1 MTGMTV
7 DDRYKKSTC
16 HSLYGY
22 ITDSYDFYDRLTLD
36 INNKFKFLKNRKRE
50 EEMNKLKVT
59 ELLSQVSSCHKPLFI
74 RVLEMTGTKT
84 YLSHL
89 SF

>member
-22 ITDSYDFYDRLTLD
+22 ITDSYVFYDRLTLD
-36 INNKFKFLKNRKRE
+36 INNKFKFLKNRKRRRRDE
-50 EEMNKLKVT
+50 QTKSYRTAVT
-59 ELLSQVSSCHKPLFI
+59 SVILS
-74 RVLEMTGTKT
+74 
-84 YLSHL
+84 
-89 SF
+89 

>member
-22 ITDSYDFYDRLTLD
+22 ITDSYNFYDRMTVD
-36 INNKFKFLKNRKRE
+36 INNKFKFLKNRKRRRRDE
-50 EEMNKLKVT
+50 QTKSYRTAVT
-59 ELLSQVSSCHKPLFI
+59 SVILS
-74 RVLEMTGTKT
+74 
-84 YLSHL
+84 
-89 SF
+89 